1 MDGVISD
8 RFLRSVDVARILGV
22 HKKTVERMEK
32 RGELPPKSKI
42 SHKTVGWRASRI
54 QEFLNTL

>member
-1 MDGVISD
+1 MDAVISD

>member
-1 MDGVISD
+1 MDAVISD
-8 RFLRSVDVARILGV
+8 RFLRSVDVAKILGV

>member
-1 MDGVISD
+1 MSAVISD
-8 RFLRSVDVARILGV
+8 SFLRSVDVAKILGV

-54 QEFLNTL
+54 QEFLNKL

>member
-1 MDGVISD
+1 MDAVISD
-8 RFLRSVDVARILGV
+8 RFLRAVDVARILGV

>member
-1 MDGVISD
+1 MDVVISD
-8 RFLRSVDVARILGV
+8 RFLRSVDVAKILGV

>member
-54 QEFLNTL
+54 EEFLNTL